1 MLILDGN
8 FEFVLNVDLKLI
20 RNNQE
25 SSSPKKYLQL
35 NYNLIS
41 TLYYFGLFQLL
52 TFQKSKVWLRNM
64 NFDWLRFN
72 QTRMMKCFWLFSPK
86 KLMMTI
92 ACCSRWQVPL
102 AVTNQSPTYL
112 ANVLY
117 WFTFVSKMCYKV
129 EVIFLFECFWK
140 IR

>member
-1 MLILDGN
+1 MLDGN

-72 QTRMMKCFWLFSPK
+72 QTRMMKCF
-86 KLMMTI
+86 
-92 ACCSRWQVPL
+92 
-102 AVTNQSPTYL
+102 
-112 ANVLY
+112 
-117 WFTFVSKMCYKV
+117 
-129 EVIFLFECFWK
+129 
-140 IR
+140 